1 VKEERRGH
9 LRASYAD
16 REQAIEMLKAAF
28 TQDRLA
34 KDEFEIRVGQAFTAR
49 THAELAAVS
58 GDIPAPLIPDQPSST
73 PTRIREQRTRRE
85 ISQAELA
92 AVLGVS
98 RQTVIAIENGHYL
111 PSLPL
116 AFRIARFF
124 DLTIDNMFAPVEV
137 KQAHD
142 DAHSARPGDQGG
154 ISIPRTKRQIDPRS
168 LQLRSRD
175 NALAAIEAGHIE
187 GT

>member
-1 VKEERRGH
+1 MVEEGHGH

-34 KDEFEIRVGQAFTAR
+34 KDEFEARVDQAFAAR
-49 THAELAAVS
+49 THAELAAITA
-58 GDIPAPLIPDQPSST
+58 DIPAPVIPDQPPGIST
-73 PTRIREQRTRRE
+73 QVREQRIRRE

-92 AVLGVS
+92 EALGVS
-98 RQTVIAIENGHYL
+98 RQTVISIENGHYL

-124 DLTIDNMFAPVEV
+124 DLTVEKMFAPVEE
-137 KQAHD
+137 K
-142 DAHSARPGDQGG
+142 
-154 ISIPRTKRQIDPRS
+154 
-168 LQLRSRD
+168 
-175 NALAAIEAGHIE
+175 AGA
-187 GT
+187 